1 MQNINI
7 DSAGSKLY
15 INFGRDISTGTDLK
29 LTLQPE
35 SGEIKEVTPT
45 VGTSN
50 IDIDNKNM
58 LANQYIQYTTLG
70 GDFEQY
76 YGRWRMK
83 GSATVSG
90 ETFVTD
96 YILFRVMP

>member
-1 MQNINI
+1 MQNVNI

-15 INFGRDISTGTDLK
+15 LNFGQDISTGTDLSM
-29 LTLQPE
+29 TLQPE
-35 SGEIKEVTPT
+35 SGQLKTVTPT

-50 IDIDNKNM
+50 VTVDNQNL
-58 LANQYIQYTTLG
+58 LANEYLEYTIQD

-76 YGRWRMK
+76 HGRWRMK

-90 ETFVTD
+90 EIIVPN
-96 YILFRVMP
+96 YVLFRVMP